1 MIPAT
6 MRLRRVVGVALM
18 SALLLAIIAALAGCT
33 AAPQTTTP
41 SATTTAPGVTTTAPA
56 PVVPTY
62 TATIAECRTAIRE
75 ALEETGADSMSVALV
90 DGETVVW
97 SEAFG
102 LAQKSTGQAATT
114 DTLYCI
120 GSVSKLLATISVMML
135 ADQGKIELD
144 EPVVTY
150 LPEFSML
157 SPEYRDITVRMLVNH
172 SSGFAGSDY
181 RNGSMAVPYTDYAE
195 QVLTAL
201 KEERL
206 KHDPGYLNVYCND
219 GFTMVEILV
228 EALTGRSYPDF
239 VHEEIL
245 APLGMDDSRYAQKPE
260 DLPAGAY
267 AEAYVEGQLVTP
279 EFMSAY
285 GSGGLYSTPSDMG
298 RLAMMLMNG
307 GSLGEVRILSPGS
320 VAEMATDQTA
330 GTFNPLPSD
339 GLRYGL
345 GWDTVTQPG
354 MAAVGITAWGKA
366 GKTFAYSAEFLVLP
380 EEQLAAVVL
389 TDSEGGPR
397 ALAVAEHILLRALTE
412 RGSLDAMPE
421 PPEETTLPEVTPS
434 QGEERALS
442 GLYAGNSL
450 VCRATVAPDGSL
462 SIETWTG
469 EGWSPG
475 LTNLTLRT
483 DGWYTSDE
491 NPMFS
496 WRHVAGDG
504 RSYLAVRATTGYGH
518 YLMAI
523 LYGEKLFAT
532 RAMTAAWEERAGQRY
547 LHANVSS
554 DDWTSAVREFDP
566 SFTLTTLPEL
576 PGYLFTPDVDILD
589 ASTDDARA
597 RMFLLIPGST
607 GRDLNDIAVVAVDG
621 EEWLRQG
628 STLYRPLAGVPAL
641 ALGPSTVTIGSEGLN
656 EWRALPATG
665 TLSVSGGEEWRL
677 YDDGFEQIASGRGS
691 GRITLAGTGEAMYL
705 MLFGSPGETVTLNLS
720 R

>member
-135 ADQGKIELD
+135 ADQGKVELD

-172 SSGFAGSDY
+172 ASGFAGTDY
-181 RNGSMAVPYTDYAE
+181 RHLFMAAPYEGYAE
-195 QVLTAL
+195 QVLDEL
-201 KEERL
+201 GEERL

-245 APLGMDDSRYAQKPE
+245 APLGMEGSRFAQTPDDLR
-260 DLPAGAY
+260 AGHY
-267 AEAYVEGQLVTP
+267 AESYVEGQLMTP
-279 EFMSAY
+279 EFVNGY
-285 GSGGLYSTPSDMG
+285 GAGGLYSTPSDMA
-298 RLAMMLMNG
+298 RFAMMLMNG

-330 GTFNPLPSD
+330 GTFNPLPSEA
-339 GLRYGL
+339 LRYGL

-354 MAAVGITAWGKA
+354 MAAVGITAWGKT
-366 GKTFAYSAEFLVLP
+366 GGTTAYGAEFIVLP
-380 EEQLAAVVL
+380 EERLACIVL
-389 TDSEGGPR
+389 TDISGSAR
-397 ALAVAEHILLRALTE
+397 ALAVAEHILLRALVE

-421 PPEETTLPEVTPS
+421 PLPEKAAPEAVASPAE
-434 QGEERALS
+434 QQAMS
-442 GLYAGNSL
+442 GVYTGNSL
-450 VCRATVAPDGSL
+450 IQRIGVAPEGSL
-462 SIETWTG
+462 SVQTWTG

-475 LTNLTLRT
+475 LTDLTLRT

-491 NPMFS
+491 MALVSYRP
-496 WRHVAGDG
+496 VGGGG
-504 RSYLAVRATTGYGH
+504 RSYVAVRSRHGYGH
-518 YLMAI
+518 YLSSV
-523 LYGEKLFAT
+523 LYAEKVSAT
-532 RAMTAAWEERAGQRY
+532 PAMTAAWEARAGSTY
-547 LHANVSS
+547 LYANVSVRDVDFRS
-554 DDWTSAVREFDP
+554 DVGDP
-566 SFTLTTLPEL
+566 RFMLTTLPDL
-576 PGYLFTPDVDILD
+576 PGYLLTPDTDIVD
-589 ASTDDARA
+589 ASMDDARA
-597 RMFLLIPGST
+597 LTFVLIPGAN
-607 GRDLNDIAVVAVDG
+607 GRDLNDVTVETRDG

-628 STLYRPLAGVPAL
+628 SYLFRPLSGVASL
-641 ALGPSTVTIGSEGLN
+641 APGSSTVTIGAEGLV
-656 EWRALPATG
+656 EWRVLPATG
-665 TLSVSGGEEWRL
+665 TVSVRGGEEWRL
-677 YDDGFEQIASGRGS
+677 YDDGFEQIARGS
-691 GRITLAGTGEAMYL
+691 GGASATLEGTGRVSYL
-705 MLFGSPGETVTLNLS
+705 MLTGAPGETVTLNLT